1 MKPIQ
6 PHYFEARDQ
15 ARAYHDDSIALKVL
29 TPSLNKMQDILGP
42 AYELY
47 CWSSWGGWQFV
58 YSRYQERRLTDPLE
72 HWRTSMRKLAD
83 AIGKP
88 KSIEVS
94 NGEHPDFSATWE
106 LVGYDADPWW
116 YANLNT
122 SVRVIKKVVKV
133 RMDLREGDCE
143 LIEKEVTRKEFVVNE
158 MCASLAVNV

>member
-1 MKPIQ
+1 MKTFE
-6 PHYFEARDQ
+6 PHHFEARNQ
-15 ARAYHDDSIALKVL
+15 IAVYRADSIALKAL
-29 TPSLNKMQDILGP
+29 TPALHKMQDILGP

-58 YSRYQERRLTDPLE
+58 CSRYGDHKLTDPLE
-72 HWRTSMRKLAD
+72 HWRSSMRKLTD

-94 NGEHPDFSATWE
+94 NGEYPDFRAMWE
-106 LVGYDADPWW
+106 LTGYDTDPWW
-116 YANLNT
+116 YGNLNT

-158 MCASLAVNV
+158 MCASLAKNV